1 MRHPPFFY
9 FPIDSAFDMTPF
21 ILGIAPVGVQQFFE
35 ALMANQTDKH
45 RCKHGFIILLL
56 FFAIASN
63 SIAAFAQL
71 AYAPNVQG
79 KQDIVSST
87 GDNGNAFTGI
97 DINALIGA
105 NRFYDAGYS
114 GSRVIQTNIEG
125 GLIWSGHSTLEHVS
139 HDEVGTGGL
148 GADTDHATSV
158 GQILGGRES
167 GLFPGNHYEQGIAGG
182 ATLWSGAIATADYG
196 QGGFEITDA
205 STASVYSA
213 LLKGGV
219 NGQTADVFNS
229 SWTYSDS
236 VGNNT
241 IAMGVDGLL
250 YQTGKVG
257 VAAVGNDGSAAVSG
271 LAAGY
276 NSIAVGSL
284 GSELDPTPYNQPSY
298 FSSHGPND
306 YYNPVDGSVI
316 PGVRSKVDISA
327 PGESLTLAIQTPAGE
342 TGNSWYYS
350 YLSGT
355 SFSAPFV
362 AAGASLVVDAGKDM
376 YASDAKAVDG
386 RVVKAVLL
394 NGADKTQFW
403 DNGQQLDNGVVT
415 TYQSLDLTTGAGRL
429 NLNKTYNQYADKPHG
444 GQAGTT
450 DVIGKDCLT
459 DGDCDQG
466 FVAPVGWDFG
476 WANEGGQNLYFLD
489 NQIASGATLTTTLDW
504 YADVSPGLEADFSG
518 AHYNH
523 LSQLDLLVFQF
534 DPITRTIMDTVAQSI
549 SIYNQVEHLSFI
561 LPTTGYYGL
570 EVINAGDLYN
580 FSDATGEFYG
590 LAWFI
595 ALPEPSTPELLL
607 LGLASMVIRRR
618 QSS

>member
-1 MRHPPFFY
+1 MAIPSNPPLFLQCSGT
-9 FPIDSAFDMTPF
+9 PWLLAVACSLSVSAQANP
-21 ILGIAPVGVQQFFE
+21 APV
-35 ALMANQTDKH
+35 T
-45 RCKHGFIILLL
+45 
-56 FFAIASN
+56 
-63 SIAAFAQL
+63 
-71 AYAPNVQG
+71 QG
-79 KQDIVSST
+79 KLGIVSST
-87 GDNGNAFTGI
+87 GENGNPFTGM
-97 DINALIGA
+97 DINTLVGA
-105 NRFYDAGYS
+105 NRFYDAGYT
-114 GSRVIQTNIEG
+114 GTRAVQANIEAE
-125 GLIWSGHSTLEHVS
+125 LIWSQHSTLEHVE
-139 HDEVGTGGL
+139 HNEVGTDAL
-148 GADTDHATSV
+148 GDTSDHATMV
-158 GQILGGRES
+158 GQAMGGRET

-229 SWTYSDS
+229 SWTFNEST
-236 VGNNT
+236 GNNT

-316 PGVRSKVDISA
+316 PSVRSKVDISA

-355 SFSAPFV
+355 SFAAPLV
-362 AAGASLVVDAGKDM
+362 AGGASLVVDAGKDM
-376 YASDAKAVDG
+376 YASDVNAVDG

-403 DNGQQLDNGVVT
+403 DNGQQLDNGIVT

-429 NLNKTYNQYADKPHG
+429 NLQNTYKQYANEPHG

-450 DVIGKDCLT
+450 DVLGKDCLT
-459 DGDCDQG
+459 DGDCSQG

-476 WANEGGQNLYFLD
+476 WANGGGQNLYFLD
-489 NQIASGATLTTTLDW
+489 TQIASGTTLTTTLDW

-523 LSQLDLLVFQF
+523 LAQLDLLVFQF
-534 DPITRTIMDTVAQSI
+534 DPITRTIMDIVAQSI
-549 SIYNQVEHLSFI
+549 SIYNQVEHLAFI

-580 FSDATGEFYG
+580 FNDATGEFYG
-590 LAWFI
+590 LAWYI
-595 ALPEPSTPELLL
+595 ALPEPSSLELLL
-607 LGLASMVIRRR
+607 LGLASMVIRKR